1 MDTTAHSPTMTT
13 ATKRTGARTT
23 AYWITTGLVALVFL
37 AGGITDV
44 ARPANVVAIMNHLGY
59 PLYFATI
66 LGIWK
71 LLGAATVVVPAPA
84 RLKEWAYAGMFFD
97 LTGAAFSHAA
107 SGDPAKAVVTP
118 LVILALVIASWA
130 LRSSATRALAQTY
143 GVQSAVVKSS

>member
-1 MDTTAHSPTMTT
+1 MDTTAQATSTRTKTMTT

-23 AYWITTGLVALVFL
+23 AYWITTGLVTLVFL

-107 SGDPAKAVVTP
+107 SGDPAKAILTP
-118 LVILALVIASWA
+118 LVILGLVIASWA
-130 LRSSATRALAQTY
+130 LRPSASYALAH
-143 GVQSAVVKSS
+143 SS